1 MCGTLQS
8 NKSMYKK
15 EASFANTWQP
25 SESWLTSVG
34 LRPDL
39 SSLEVLGSVTLA
51 PLSRLGVSEEG
62 SHESL
67 DPADPLA
74 AGRMLTG
81 EEETIAYVEKWLVSC
96 MYVSIYQWGTKAEPF
111 CRALVQLSCSPDP
124 QQM

>member
-1 MCGTLQS
+1 MH
-8 NKSMYKK
+8 KK

-39 SSLEVLGSVTLA
+39 SSLGVLGSVTLA

-74 AGRMLTG
+74 ADRMLTG
-81 EEETIAYVEKWLVSC
+81 KNQTMAYVEKWLVSC
-96 MYVSIYQWGTKAEPF
+96 ICKNLPMGHQNKA
-111 CRALVQLSCSPDP
+111 LKQLSCSSDLR
-124 QQM
+124 QM

>member
-1 MCGTLQS
+1 MH
-8 NKSMYKK
+8 KK
-15 EASFANTWQP
+15 KPSFANSWQP

-39 SSLEVLGSVTLA
+39 SSLGVLGSVTLA

-74 AGRMLTG
+74 ADRMLTDKHQ
-81 EEETIAYVEKWLVSC
+81 TMAYVEKWLVNC
-96 MYVSIYQWGTKAEPF
+96 ICKNLPMGHQNKA
-111 CRALVQLSCSPDP
+111 VKQLSCSSDLW
-124 QQM
+124 QM

>member
-1 MCGTLQS
+1 MH
-8 NKSMYKK
+8 KK
-15 EASFANTWQP
+15 EASFANSWQP

-39 SSLEVLGSVTLA
+39 SSLGVLGSVTLA

-74 AGRMLTG
+74 ADRMLTDKDQ
-81 EEETIAYVEKWLVSC
+81 TMTFLCMLLLLWSVSC
-96 MYVSIYQWGTKAEPF
+96 
-111 CRALVQLSCSPDP
+111 
-124 QQM
+124 